1 MRYNYLEGSSM
12 EDDLIIKAPFQRVG
26 EKAIKPQDKD
36 NQNLADR
43 QKALKDYHDYLVS
56 ATSESL
62 QNLGQSDKSISK
74 DLEGKMARKI
84 LQVTLSYQD
93 KSGNHLA
100 LYEEGDILRLYNGVH
115 FSQIDADALQCEIGL
130 ALEDLGIGNA
140 YTIHSDKL
148 ITEFI
153 LRRLRNTDACKYNP
167 DPSLIAFQNGIY
179 DVSSCQLLPPSP
191 ALRPRHI
198 ISLPYLEQDCP
209 LWKKTLEEDLEPELI
224 PSLQEA
230 LGYVIAGPQLEK
242 MIALVG
248 NGRNGK
254 STILDTYIGV
264 LGEENVSNFSLSQI
278 IDAGGQK
285 IPPMRNKIANICTD
299 SGAFLGKGDEGTLK
313 AYASGE
319 PLMAKPL
326 YKQPYLTRNYPR
338 SIFALNSLPATSD
351 INDGYFRRFL
361 IIPFTKQIPEDSV
374 DIHLKQ
380 KLLKESVGI
389 MYWIIEGAK
398 RVCSQGHFSDSE
410 LIRQAQ
416 TDYRREADPVAIF
429 LDEKG
434 IIGSDDLR
442 VTIQAAYSVFKA
454 WSIDGGFR
462 LLSKKSFS
470 DRLRALKIKV
480 VKKSGE
486 MCALMGNP
494 FAEDSPF

>member
-1 MRYNYLEGSSM
+1 M
-12 EDDLIIKAPFQRVG
+12 EDKREAPFLRAG
-26 EKAIKPQDKD
+26 EEAKKPQHKD

-43 QKALKDYHDYLVS
+43 QKALKDFHNYLVS
-56 ATSESL
+56 ATSGSL
-62 QNLGQSDKSISK
+62 QNLGQSDKSLNK
-74 DLEGKMARKI
+74 DLEGKMARSI
-84 LQVTLSYQD
+84 LEATQMYQD
-93 KSGNHLA
+93 NNGNHLA
-100 LYEEGDILRLYNGVH
+100 LYEEGDTLRLYNGKH
-115 FSQIDADALQCEIGL
+115 FSRVDADALQCEIGL
-130 ALEDLGIGNA
+130 VLEELGIGNA

-148 ITEFI
+148 IVEFI
-153 LRRLRNTDACKYNP
+153 LKRLRNTESFMYNP

-179 DVSSCQLLPPSP
+179 DVSSCLLSPPTP

-198 ISLPYLEQDCP
+198 INLPYLEQDCP
-209 LWKKTLEEDLEPELI
+209 VWKKTLDEDLEPELI
-224 PSLQEA
+224 PILQEA

-254 STILDTYIGV
+254 STVLDTYIGV
-264 LGEENVSNFSLSQI
+264 LGEENVSSFSISQI
-278 IDAGGQK
+278 TDASGQK
-285 IPPMRNKIANICTD
+285 IPPMRDKIANICTD

-319 PLMAKPL
+319 PLMAKTL
-326 YKQPYLTRNYPR
+326 YKQPYMTRNYPR

-361 IIPFTKQIPEDSV
+361 IIPFTKQIPEDKV
-374 DIHLKQ
+374 DVLLKQ

-389 MYWIIEGAK
+389 MYWIIEGSK
-398 RVCSQGHFSDSE
+398 RVCKQGRFSDNE
-410 LIRQAQ
+410 IIRQAQ
-416 TDYRREADPVAIF
+416 IDYRVESDPVAYY
-429 LDEKG
+429 LEEMG
-434 IIGSDDLR
+434 IIAHDDLHMK
-442 VTIQAAYSVFKA
+442 IQVAYDAFKE
-454 WSIDGGFR
+454 WSNKNGFR

-494 FAEDSPF
+494 FTDESPL